1 MAKLIIHRAHL
12 TEAEQALLQTHFGSH
27 ATALAQHHLIE
38 LNETPSTET
47 LSAIRAL
54 SDWDINCLP
63 DDFDASQVKLIISDM
78 DSTLINIECIDEI
91 GEHLGIKAQI
101 SHITESAMRG
111 ELNFEQSLTKRV
123 ALLKGTPLSA
133 LETVYQQR
141 LKLNEGAE
149 QLIEVTK
156 ARDIKF
162 ALVSGGFTFF
172 TDRLQAR
179 LALDFT
185 RANVLGFD
193 DNQHTNGEVVGD
205 IIGAEA
211 KREFL
216 LELCDQLGIGPNQAI
231 AVGDGANDLRM
242 MQDAGLSVAYHAK
255 PTVQAAADTAL
266 NHRGLDAILDFL
278 V

>member
-12 TEAEQALLQTHFGSH
+12 TDAEQAQLQIHFGNT
-27 ATALAQHHLIE
+27 ATAVAQHHRLE
-38 LNETPSTET
+38 LSETPSAET
-47 LSAIRAL
+47 LSAVRAF
-54 SDWDINCLP
+54 SNWDINCLP

-123 ALLKGTPLSA
+123 ALLEGTPLSA

-141 LKLNEGAE
+141 LQLNEGAE
-149 QLIEVTK
+149 QLIEETK

-172 TDRLQAR
+172 TDRLKAR

-193 DNQHTNGEVVGD
+193 DNAHTNGKVVGA

-255 PTVQAAADTAL
+255 PTVQAAADTVL

-278 V
+278 L

>member
-1 MAKLIIHRAHL
+1 VATLIIHRAQL
-12 TEAEQALLQTHFGSH
+12 TEAEQQLLTTHFGYC
-27 ATALAQHHLIE
+27 ATPVALHHRIE
-38 LNETPSTET
+38 LDEMPSPET
-47 LSAIRAL
+47 LSSARAL
-54 SDWDINCLP
+54 SNWDINCLP

-91 GEHLGIKAQI
+91 GEYLGIKAQI
-101 SHITESAMRG
+101 SHITEAAMRG

-123 ALLKGTPLSA
+123 ALLQGTPLSA
-133 LETVYQQR
+133 LESVYQKR
-141 LKLNEGAE
+141 LQLNEGAE
-149 QLIEVTK
+149 TLIQTTQ
-156 ARDIKF
+156 AQDIKF

-172 TDRLQAR
+172 TDRLKAR
-179 LALDFT
+179 LNLDFT

-193 DNQHTNGEVVGD
+193 DQQQTNGQVIGG